1 MLKEIIYRLF
11 VEKKHGFDVDAKKT
25 KSDLNRLLRLKLED
39 VRIFLRYDLADIQ
52 ENDFNKAVASVFS
65 EPPVD
70 NVFYQ
75 ILPAL
80 QDYKVFG
87 TEYLPGQYDQRADSA
102 AQCVQLLTQ
111 KARPKIKCATIYAV
125 KGADEKELDI
135 IKKYIINPVE
145 ARLCSLEKP
154 LTLRE
159 KNPEPEPV
167 HVIQGFIDMDQTAL
181 KDFHQQNDF
190 AMSEEDLEVVRQH
203 FMKQGRNPNQ
213 AELKVIDTYWSDH
226 CRHTTFLTN
235 ITDVTIKSTNPHIHE
250 AYQTYQ
256 NLFDKINGNREDKYQ
271 CLMDIATIAA
281 KELKA
286 QGKLDNLDES
296 DEINACSI
304 VVNAKID
311 GEKEE
316 WLVMFK
322 NETHNHPTEIEPFGG
337 AATCLGGA
345 IRDPLS
351 GRVYVY
357 QAMRITGASD
367 PTVPIEQTMKGKL
380 PQRVLTK
387 TAAAG
392 YSSYGNQIG
401 LATGLVKEVY
411 HQNYAAKRLETGFV
425 VGAAPKKNV
434 IRLVPKS
441 GDIVV
446 LIGGETGRDGIGGA
460 TGSSK
465 AHTVKSVDTAGAEV
479 QKGNP
484 LTERKIQR
492 LFRNAEVT
500 KLIKRCNDFGAGGV
514 CVAIGELAPGLEIYL
529 DRIPKKYFGLNALEL
544 AVSESQER
552 MAVVIDKDDFE
563 TLKKYADEENVSAT
577 QVAKVN
583 NSNSMTMFIDGQK
596 VIDIDRELLDSN
608 GAKQYASVVIEE
620 NAQNIFD
627 GSNDIEECLKNGDYK
642 QAILKKLSSL
652 NICSQKGLIEMFD
665 STIGASSAIMP
676 LGGKNQLTPS
686 DYMISRLPV
695 LNGSTT
701 TATVASWG
709 FNPEMMSKSPF
720 LGAVYSVVLSVMRG
734 VAGGADPDS
743 IRLTLQEYFLRLNND
758 PHRWGIPMSALLGAM
773 QAQLGLKAGAIGGK
787 DSMSGTFEDIDVP
800 PTLISFALGLTDTT
814 YGVTNVLNKPKQ
826 EIYQIKLKRDK
837 YGMPDFDYIN
847 RLTRVLHQNIKKGN
861 ITYMQN
867 IEEGGAAIA
876 AIKSALGNNLGIRF
890 YNSNAEIFDNF
901 AGDCLIVLND
911 ESMLLGFDYEK
922 LGITTQ
928 QDTVIN
934 NQSITTEEITASFTS
949 TLEKVFPTFAEPAQT
964 VKTVTY
970 NGTCPK
976 KNCNISFAHPKV
988 FIPVFPG
995 TNCEYD
1001 TKYAFEKNG
1010 AQVNTFVIRNRTP
1023 QEIEDSAQEMAKLIN
1038 QSQIIAFPGG
1048 FSGGDEP
1055 DGSGKFIATAFKNPK
1070 VKEALTELIDNR
1082 DGLIIGICNGF
1093 QALIKLGLLPYG
1105 KIADLNENSP
1115 TLTFNNIHRHISTV
1129 VRTRITSVKSPWLNH
1144 VQVGDLYGTP
1154 ISHGEGRFFANNY
1167 DLELMERNG
1176 QIFSQY
1182 VDEKGI
1188 ARADMP
1194 YNPNGSV
1201 WAIEGIISTDGR
1213 ILGKMAHIERCEKG
1227 YKNIDLNM
1235 DLKIFYA
1242 GVQYF
1247 K

>member
-1 MLKEIIYRLF
+1 
-11 VEKKHGFDVDAKKT
+11 
-25 KSDLNRLLRLKLED
+25 
-39 VRIFLRYDLADIQ
+39 RYDVADIQ
-52 ENDFNKAVASVFS
+52 KEDFESAVVSVFS

-70 NVFYQ
+70 NVFFET
-75 ILPAL
+75 LPDL
-80 QDYKVFG
+80 KDYEIFG
-87 TEYLPGQYDQRADSA
+87 TEFLPGQYDQRADSA

-111 KARPKIKCATIYAV
+111 KARPMIKCATIYAIKGV
-125 KGADEKELDI
+125 KEEELEK

-154 LTLRE
+154 VSLRE
-159 KNPEPEPV
+159 KAPIPEPV
-167 HVIQGFIDMDQTAL
+167 HVIDGFIDMDREGL
-181 KDFHQQNDF
+181 EKFHQKNGF
-190 AMSEEDLEVVRQH
+190 AMSVEDLEVVRAH
-203 FMKQGRNPNQ
+203 FQNEGRNPNE

-235 ITDVTIKSTNPHIHE
+235 ITDVTIKSDNPHIE
-250 AYQTYQ
+250 KAYKTYQ
-256 NLFDKINGNREDKYQ
+256 ELFVKFNGNKKDKYQ

-281 KELKA
+281 KELKS

-304 VVNAKID
+304 VVNADID
-311 GEKEE
+311 GVKEE

-357 QAMRITGASD
+357 QAMRITGAAD
-367 PTVPIEQTMKGKL
+367 PTVPIEQTMRGKL

-401 LATGLVKEVY
+401 LATGLVREVY
-411 HQNYAAKRLETGFV
+411 HPNYVAKRLETGFV

-434 IRLVPKS
+434 IRQKPKS

-465 AHTVKSVDTAGAEV
+465 PHTEKSVDTAGAEV

-492 LFRNAEVT
+492 LFRNPEVT
-500 KLIKRCNDFGAGGV
+500 KLIKKCNDFGAGGV
-514 CVAIGELAPGLEIYL
+514 CVAIGELAPGLEINL
-529 DRIPKKYFGLNALEL
+529 NCIPKKYSGLNALEL

-563 TLKKYADEENVSAT
+563 TLKKYADIENVSAT
-577 QVAKVN
+577 IVARVN
-583 NSNSMTMFIDGQK
+583 DSNRMTMFLDGEK
-596 VIDIDRELLDSN
+596 VVDLDRSLLDSN
-608 GAKQYASVVIEE
+608 GAKQYSSVLIEE
-620 NAQNIFD
+620 TVQDIF
-627 GSNDIEECLKNGDYK
+627 SSSDIHEYLKNQDYK
-642 QAILKKLSSL
+642 NAILKKLSSL
-652 NICSQKGLIEMFD
+652 NVCSQKGLIEMFD
-665 STIGASSAIMP
+665 STIGAGSVIMP
-676 LGGKNQLTPS
+676 LGGKNQLTPA
-686 DYMISRLPV
+686 DCMISRLPV
-695 LNGSTT
+695 MQGQTT

-709 FNPEMMSKSPF
+709 FNPDMMSKSPF
-720 LGAVYSVVLSVMRG
+720 LGAVYSVVLSVMRA

-743 IRLTLQEYFLRLNND
+743 IRLTLQEYFLRLNKD

-773 QAQLGLKAGAIGGK
+773 QAQLGLKIGAIGGK
-787 DSMSGTFEDIDVP
+787 DSMSGTFENIDVP
-800 PTLISFALGLTDTT
+800 PTLISFALGMTDTS
-814 YGVTNVLNKPKQ
+814 YGVTNVLNKPGI
-826 EIYQIKLKRDK
+826 EIVHIKLKRDE
-837 YGMPDFDYIN
+837 YGMPDFEYVN
-847 RLTRVLHQNIKKGN
+847 RLIRVLHQNIKNGN
-861 ITYMQN
+861 ISYIQI
-867 IEEGGAAIA
+867 IEEGGAAIS
-876 AIKSALGNNLGIRF
+876 AIKSALGNELGIKF
-890 YNSNAEIFDNF
+890 YNHSHEMFDNF
-901 AGDCLIVLND
+901 AGDCLVALND
-911 ESMLLGFDYEK
+911 INVLEDFDYQK
-922 LGITTQ
+922 LGITTSSE
-928 QDTVIN
+928 TVIN
-934 NQSITTEEITASFTS
+934 NQTISIKEIIESFTS
-949 TLEKVFPTFAEPAQT
+949 TLEKVFPTTAEPAQS
-964 VKTVTY
+964 VKTITY
-970 NGTCPK
+970 DGECK
-976 KNCNISFAHPKV
+976 KKHSDITFARPKV

-1001 TKYAFEKNG
+1001 TKRVFEQYG
-1010 AQVNTFVIRNRTP
+1010 AEVNTFVIRNRTP
-1023 QEIEDSAQEMAKLIN
+1023 QEIEESAMMMAKLIN

-1070 VKEALTELIDNR
+1070 VKEAVTDLIENR

-1105 KIADLNENSP
+1105 KITSLSENSP
-1115 TLTFNNIHRHISTV
+1115 TLTFNNIHRHMSSI
-1129 VRTRITSVKSPWLNH
+1129 VRTRICSVNSPWLNF
-1144 VQVGDLYGTP
+1144 VKLGDIYGTP
-1154 ISHGEGRFFANNY
+1154 ISHGEGRFFASQN
-1167 DLELMERNG
+1167 DLELMEKNG

-1182 VDEKGI
+1182 VDENGV

-1201 WAIEGIISTDGR
+1201 CAIEGIISPDGR
-1213 ILGKMAHIERCEKG
+1213 ILGKMAHIERCQKG

-1235 DLKIFYA
+1235 DMKIFYS

>member
-1 MLKEIIYRLF
+1 MEKEIIYRLY
-11 VEKKHGFDVDAKKT
+11 VEKKQGFNLAAKKL

-39 VRIFLRYDLADIQ
+39 VRIFLRYDVADIQ
-52 ENDFNKAVASVFS
+52 KEDFESAVVSVFS

-70 NVFYQ
+70 NVFFET
-75 ILPAL
+75 LPDL
-80 QDYKVFG
+80 KDYEIFG
-87 TEYLPGQYDQRADSA
+87 TEFLPGQYDQRADSA

-111 KARPKIKCATIYAV
+111 KARPMIKCATIYAIKGV
-125 KGADEKELDI
+125 KEEELEK

-154 LTLRE
+154 VSLRE
-159 KNPEPEPV
+159 KAPIPEPV
-167 HVIQGFIDMDQTAL
+167 HVIDGFIDMDREGL
-181 KDFHQQNDF
+181 EKFHQKNGF
-190 AMSEEDLEVVRQH
+190 AMSVEDLEVVRAH
-203 FMKQGRNPNQ
+203 FQNEGRNPNE

-235 ITDVTIKSTNPHIHE
+235 ITDVTIKSDNPHIE
-250 AYQTYQ
+250 KAYKTYQ
-256 NLFDKINGNREDKYQ
+256 ELFVKFNGNKKDKYQ

-281 KELKA
+281 KELKS

-304 VVNAKID
+304 VVNADID
-311 GEKEE
+311 GVKEE

-357 QAMRITGASD
+357 QAMRITGAAD
-367 PTVPIEQTMKGKL
+367 PTVPIEQTMRGKL

-401 LATGLVKEVY
+401 LATGLVREVY
-411 HQNYAAKRLETGFV
+411 HPNYVAKRLETGFV

-434 IRLVPKS
+434 IRQKPKS

-465 AHTVKSVDTAGAEV
+465 PHTEKSVDTAGAEV

-492 LFRNAEVT
+492 LFRNPEVT
-500 KLIKRCNDFGAGGV
+500 KLIKKCNDFGAGGV
-514 CVAIGELAPGLEIYL
+514 CVAIGELAPGLEINL
-529 DRIPKKYFGLNALEL
+529 DCIPKKYSGLNALEL

-563 TLKKYADEENVSAT
+563 TLKKYANIENVSAT
-577 QVAKVN
+577 IVARVN
-583 NSNSMTMFIDGQK
+583 DSNRMTMFLDGKK
-596 VIDIDRELLDSN
+596 VVDLDRSLLDSN
-608 GAKQYASVVIEE
+608 GAKQYSSVLIEE
-620 NAQNIFD
+620 NVQDIF
-627 GSNDIEECLKNGDYK
+627 SYSDIEEYLKNQDYK
-642 QAILKKLSSL
+642 NAILKKLSSL
-652 NICSQKGLIEMFD
+652 NVCSQKGLIEMFD
-665 STIGASSAIMP
+665 STIGAGSVIMP
-676 LGGKNQLTPS
+676 LGGKNQLTPA
-686 DYMISRLPV
+686 DCMISRLPV
-695 LNGSTT
+695 MQGQTT

-709 FNPEMMSKSPF
+709 FNPDMMSKSPF
-720 LGAVYSVVLSVMRG
+720 LGAVYSVVLSVMRA

-743 IRLTLQEYFLRLNND
+743 IRLTLQEYFLRLNKD

-773 QAQLGLKAGAIGGK
+773 QAQLGLKIGAIGGK
-787 DSMSGTFEDIDVP
+787 DSMSGTFENIDVP
-800 PTLISFALGLTDTT
+800 PTLISFALGMTDTS
-814 YGVTNVLNKPKQ
+814 YGVTNVLNKPGI
-826 EIYQIKLKRDK
+826 EIVHIKLKRDE
-837 YGMPDFDYIN
+837 YGMPDFEYVN
-847 RLTRVLHQNIKKGN
+847 RLIRVLHQNIKNGN
-861 ITYMQN
+861 ISYIQI
-867 IEEGGAAIA
+867 IEEGGAAIS
-876 AIKSALGNNLGIRF
+876 AIKSALGNELGIKF
-890 YNSNAEIFDNF
+890 YNHSHEMFDNF
-901 AGDCLIVLND
+901 AGDCLVALND
-911 ESMLLGFDYEK
+911 INVLEDFDYQK
-922 LGITTQ
+922 LGITTSSE
-928 QDTVIN
+928 TVIN
-934 NQSITTEEITASFTS
+934 NQTISIKEIIESFTS
-949 TLEKVFPTFAEPAQT
+949 TLEKVFPTTAEPAQS
-964 VKTVTY
+964 VKTITY
-970 NGTCPK
+970 DGECK
-976 KNCNISFAHPKV
+976 KKHSDITFARPKV

-1001 TKYAFEKNG
+1001 TKRVFEQYG
-1010 AQVNTFVIRNRTP
+1010 AEVNTFVIRNRTP
-1023 QEIEDSAQEMAKLIN
+1023 QEIEESAMMMAKLIN

-1070 VKEALTELIDNR
+1070 VKEAVTDLIENR

-1105 KIADLNENSP
+1105 KITSLSENSP
-1115 TLTFNNIHRHISTV
+1115 TLTFNNIHRHMSSI
-1129 VRTRITSVKSPWLNH
+1129 VRIRICSVNSPWLNF
-1144 VQVGDLYGTP
+1144 VKLGDIYGTP
-1154 ISHGEGRFFANNY
+1154 ISHGEGRFFASQN
-1167 DLELMERNG
+1167 DLELMEKNG

-1182 VDEKGI
+1182 VDENGV

-1201 WAIEGIISTDGR
+1201 CAIEGIISPDGR
-1213 ILGKMAHIERCEKG
+1213 ILGKMAHIERCQKG

-1235 DLKIFYA
+1235 DMKIFYS

>member
-1 MLKEIIYRLF
+1 MEKEIIYRLY
-11 VEKKHGFDVDAKKT
+11 VEKKQGFNVAAKKL

-39 VRIFLRYDLADIQ
+39 VRIFLRYDVADIQ
-52 ENDFNKAVASVFS
+52 KEDFESAVVSVFS

-70 NVFYQ
+70 NVFFET
-75 ILPAL
+75 LPDL
-80 QDYKVFG
+80 KDYEIFG
-87 TEYLPGQYDQRADSA
+87 TEFLPGQYDQRADSA

-111 KARPKIKCATIYAV
+111 KARPMIKCATIYAIKGV
-125 KGADEKELDI
+125 KEEELEK

-154 LTLRE
+154 VSLRE
-159 KNPEPEPV
+159 KAPIPEPV
-167 HVIQGFIDMDQTAL
+167 HVIDGFIDMDREGL
-181 KDFHQQNDF
+181 EKFHQKNGF
-190 AMSEEDLEVVRQH
+190 AMSVEDLEVVRAH
-203 FMKQGRNPNQ
+203 FQNEGRNPNE

-235 ITDVTIKSTNPHIHE
+235 ITDVTIKSDNPHIE
-250 AYQTYQ
+250 KAYKTYQ
-256 NLFDKINGNREDKYQ
+256 ELFVKFNGNKKDKYQ

-281 KELKA
+281 KELKS

-304 VVNAKID
+304 VVNADID
-311 GEKEE
+311 GVKEE

-357 QAMRITGASD
+357 QAMRITGAAD
-367 PTVPIEQTMKGKL
+367 PTVPIEQTMRGKL

-401 LATGLVKEVY
+401 LATGLVREVY
-411 HQNYAAKRLETGFV
+411 HPNYVAKRLETGFV

-434 IRLVPKS
+434 IRQKPKS

-465 AHTVKSVDTAGAEV
+465 PHTEKSVDTAGAEV

-492 LFRNAEVT
+492 LFRNPEVT
-500 KLIKRCNDFGAGGV
+500 KLIKKCNDFGAGGV
-514 CVAIGELAPGLEIYL
+514 CVAIGELAPGLEINL
-529 DRIPKKYFGLNALEL
+529 NCIPKKYSGLNALEL

-563 TLKKYADEENVSAT
+563 TLKKYADIENVSAT
-577 QVAKVN
+577 IVARVN
-583 NSNSMTMFIDGQK
+583 DFNRMTMFLDGEK
-596 VIDIDRELLDSN
+596 VVDLDRSLLDSN
-608 GAKQYASVVIEE
+608 GAKQYSSVLIEE
-620 NAQNIFD
+620 TVQDIF
-627 GSNDIEECLKNGDYK
+627 SSSDIHEYLKNQDYK
-642 QAILKKLSSL
+642 NAILKKLSTL
-652 NICSQKGLIEMFD
+652 NVCSQKGLIEMFD
-665 STIGASSAIMP
+665 STIGAGSVIMP
-676 LGGKNQLTPS
+676 LGGKNQLTPA
-686 DYMISRLPV
+686 DCMISRLPV
-695 LNGSTT
+695 MQGQTT

-709 FNPEMMSKSPF
+709 FNPDMMSKSPF
-720 LGAVYSVVLSVMRG
+720 LGAVYSVVLSVMRA
-734 VAGGADPDS
+734 VAGGADPNS
-743 IRLTLQEYFLRLNND
+743 IRLTLQEYFLRLNKD

-773 QAQLGLKAGAIGGK
+773 QAQLGLKIGAIGGK
-787 DSMSGTFEDIDVP
+787 DSMSGTFENIDVP
-800 PTLISFALGLTDTT
+800 PTLISFALGMTDTS
-814 YGVTNVLNKPKQ
+814 YGVTNVLNKPGI
-826 EIYQIKLKRDK
+826 EIIHIKLKRDE
-837 YGMPDFDYIN
+837 YGMPDFEYIN
-847 RLTRVLHQNIKKGN
+847 RLIRVLHQNIKNGN
-861 ITYMQN
+861 ISYIQI
-867 IEEGGAAIA
+867 IEEGGAAIS
-876 AIKSALGNNLGIRF
+876 AIKSALGNELGIKF
-890 YNSNAEIFDNF
+890 YNHSHEMFDNF
-901 AGDCLIVLND
+901 AGDCLVALND
-911 ESMLLGFDYEK
+911 INVLEDFDYQK
-922 LGITTQ
+922 LGITTSSE
-928 QDTVIN
+928 TVIN
-934 NQSITTEEITASFTS
+934 NQTISIKEIIESFTS
-949 TLEKVFPTFAEPAQT
+949 TLEKVFPTTAEPAQS
-964 VKTVTY
+964 VKTITY
-970 NGTCPK
+970 DGECK
-976 KNCNISFAHPKV
+976 KKHSDITFARPKV

-1001 TKYAFEKNG
+1001 TKRVFEQYG
-1010 AQVNTFVIRNRTP
+1010 AEVNTFVIRNRTP
-1023 QEIEDSAQEMAKLIN
+1023 QEIEESAMMMAKLIN

-1070 VKEALTELIDNR
+1070 VKEAVTDLIENR

-1105 KIADLNENSP
+1105 KITSLSENSP
-1115 TLTFNNIHRHISTV
+1115 TLTFNNIHRHMSSI
-1129 VRTRITSVKSPWLNH
+1129 VRTRICSVNSPWLNF
-1144 VQVGDLYGTP
+1144 VKLGDIYGTP
-1154 ISHGEGRFFANNY
+1154 ISHGEGRFFASQN
-1167 DLELMERNG
+1167 DLELMEKNG

-1182 VDEKGI
+1182 VDENGV

-1201 WAIEGIISTDGR
+1201 CAIEGIISPDGR
-1213 ILGKMAHIERCEKG
+1213 ILGKMAHIERCQKG

-1235 DLKIFYA
+1235 DMKIFYS